1 MVTGGWRLRF
11 WLGVV
16 LLGLGAYVAL
26 RPLWAHGTVL
36 TGSRWLDGTFAAVF
50 LLRGAINVR
59 TARARRARAAAAA
72 APPGE

>member
-1 MVTGGWRLRF
+1 MASGGWRLRF

-36 TGSRWLDGTFAAVF
+36 TGSRWLDGMFALVF
-50 LLRGAINVR
+50 LLRGTINVR
-59 TARARRARAAAAA
+59 TARTRRARAAEAAA
-72 APPGE
+72 HPGE